1 VAVVETVRGPVDL
14 GSLGQTL
21 MHEHVFVLSTEYV
34 QNYGSDWWDEEA
46 MVARAIDKLNAVYAK
61 GITTIVDPTVW
72 GLGRYIPRIQR
83 IAAQT
88 PVNIVVA
95 TGLYV
100 YEELPHQYGDR
111 GPGLPID
118 IPEPMVTDFSRDITQ
133 GIADT
138 GVKAAFLKFALETP
152 EPSPGVERI
161 ARAIARTH
169 VETGAPITV
178 HTSGP
183 HQTGRI
189 ALRIFREEG
198 VDLSKVV
205 IGHAGDSNDLDYL
218 TELADAGVLLGMD
231 RFGLDLYNPTAER
244 VKTIVALAS
253 RGYAASMVL
262 AHDANCFI
270 DWFGGAHD
278 ELRAAFLPHW
288 HYEHITDDVL
298 PALLASG
305 VTQAQ
310 IDTMM
315 VENPV
320 KYFTPARGSAATGD
334 AR

>member
-1 VAVVETVRGPVDL
+1 MAAVETVRGPVDL
-14 GSLGQTL
+14 GNLGQTL
-21 MHEHVFVLSTEYV
+21 MHEHVFVLSTEYI

-46 MVARAIDKLNAVYAK
+46 MVARAIDRLNAVYAK
-61 GITTIVDPTVW
+61 GIRTIVDPTVW

-83 IAAQT
+83 IAAET

-95 TGLYV
+95 TGLYA
-100 YEELPHQYGDR
+100 YEELPISMNR
-111 GPGLPID
+111 GPGLAID
-118 IPEPMVTDFSRDITQ
+118 IPEPMVTDFSRDITE
-133 GIADT
+133 GIAGT
-138 GVKAAFLKFALETP
+138 GVKAAFLKCCMETP

-189 ALRIFREEG
+189 AVRIFREEG

-218 TELADAGVLLGMD
+218 TELADAGVVLGMD

-244 VKTIVALAS
+244 VKTIAALAA
-253 RGYAASMVL
+253 RGYASSMVL

-270 DWFGGAHD
+270 DYFGAAHD
-278 ELRAAFLPHW
+278 QVRAAVLPSW
-288 HYEHITDDVL
+288 HYEHISDDVL

-305 VTQAQ
+305 VTQEQ

-320 KYFTPARGSAATGD
+320 GYFTPAKGPVTVEGAS
-334 AR
+334 

>member
-1 VAVVETVRGPVDL
+1 MAVVESVRGPVELDR
-14 GSLGQTL
+14 LGQTL
-21 MHEHVFVLSTEYV
+21 MHEHVFVLSTEHV

-46 MVARAIDKLNAVYAK
+46 RVADAITKLDALYAK
-61 GITTIVDPTVW
+61 GIRTIVDPTVW

-83 IAAQT
+83 IATQT
-88 PVNIVVA
+88 PVNIIVA

-100 YEELPHQYGDR
+100 YEELPQQYAYR
-111 GPGLPID
+111 GPGLLID
-118 IPEPMVTDFSRDITQ
+118 IPEPMVTDFSRDITE
-133 GIADT
+133 GIGDT
-138 GVKAAFLKFALETP
+138 GVKAAFLKCCMETA
-152 EPSPGVERI
+152 EPTPDVERI

-169 VETGAPITV
+169 LQTGAPITV

-183 HQTGRI
+183 HQGGR
-189 ALRIFREEG
+189 AAVRIFTEEG

-231 RFGLDLYNPTAER
+231 RFGLDLFNPGAER
-244 VKTIVALAS
+244 IKTIAALAA

-262 AHDANCFI
+262 SHDANCFI
-270 DWFGGAHD
+270 DYFGAAHD
-278 ELRAAFLPHW
+278 EVRAAASPNW
-288 HYEHITDDVL
+288 HYEHISDDVL
-298 PALLASG
+298 PALLEAG

-320 KYFTPARGSAATGD
+320 RYFTRGGAA
-334 AR
+334 

>member
-14 GSLGQTL
+14 CNLGQTL
-21 MHEHVFVLSTEYV
+21 MHEHVFVLSTEHV

-61 GITTIVDPTVW
+61 GIHTIVDPTVW

-83 IAAQT
+83 IAAET

-95 TGLYV
+95 TGLYAF
-100 YEELPHQYGDR
+100 EELPHQYEYR
-111 GPGLPID
+111 GPGLPLD
-118 IPEPMVTDFSRDITQ
+118 IPEPMVTDFARDITE
-133 GIADT
+133 GIAGT
-138 GVKAAFLKFALETP
+138 GVKAAFLKCCVATP
-152 EPSPGVERI
+152 ELPPGAERI
-161 ARAIARTH
+161 ARAVARTH

-183 HQTGRI
+183 EQSGRT
-189 ALRIFREEG
+189 AVRIFREEG
-198 VDLSKVV
+198 VDLGKVV
-205 IGHAGDSNDLDYL
+205 IGHAGDTNDLDYL
-218 TELADAGVLLGMD
+218 TELADAGVTLGMD
-231 RFGLDLYNPTAER
+231 RFGLDLFNPTAER
-244 VKTIVALAS
+244 VKTIATLAS

-270 DWFGGAHD
+270 DYFGGAHD
-278 ELRAAFLPHW
+278 EVRATVMPNW

-298 PALLASG
+298 PALLAAG

-320 KYFTPARGSAATGD
+320 KYFTPAKGGA
-334 AR
+334 